1 MHILIAA
8 LHRPEKPTGV
18 CRYAVN
24 LAQCLT
30 STETVSQVTL
40 VIGKW
45 QKYYFESSFTLN
57 SEKIKLVDIDIPNN
71 SITRNLWFLFALPR
85 LVRELRPTLVH
96 LSFPL
101 PFLRSQFPCPVVST
115 IHDLYPYQFPE
126 NFGYRQVLFNRL
138 FLQLCI
144 RNSDALTCVSHT
156 TLDSLI
162 YYFPEVHNHKKTAI
176 TYNTVNFSQVEA
188 KPPRD
193 LQYRLNGSFILCV
206 GQHRKNKNLDLL
218 IISYAVLIR
227 EKQLNAGTKL
237 VIVGSSGPETENLL
251 RLIQEHALTDSVV
264 MLSGIDDDE
273 LCWLYQNCTLFV
285 IPSSLE
291 GFCIPLVEALFFS
304 CKVICSNIP
313 IFREI
318 GSSSCTYFD
327 LAGDTVKNL
336 TQSMLQSLA
345 SEVSGETDIHLR
357 FSNTEIAR
365 QCLQFY
371 SELT

>member
-1 MHILIAA
+1 MHILIAV

-24 LAQCLT
+24 LAQCLA

-40 VIGKW
+40 VIGRW
-45 QKYYFESSFTLN
+45 QKHYFESSFTLN
-57 SEKIKLVDIDIPNN
+57 PEKLKLVAIDIPNN
-71 SITRNLWFLFALPR
+71 SLTRNLWFLFGLPR
-85 LVRELRPTLVH
+85 IVRKLCPTLVH

-101 PFLRSQFPCPVVST
+101 PFLRSQFPCPVVAT
-115 IHDLYPYQFPE
+115 IHDLYPYQLPE
-126 NFGYRQVLFNRL
+126 NFGYRQFLFNRL
-138 FLQLCI
+138 FLQQCI
-144 RNSDALTCVSHT
+144 HNSDGLTCVSRT

-162 YYFPEVHNHKKTAI
+162 YYFPEVQSHKKITI
-176 TYNTVNFSQVEA
+176 TYNFVNFSQVEA
-188 KPPRD
+188 KPPRES
-193 LQYRLNGSFILCV
+193 QIALNGSFILCV

-218 IISYAVLIR
+218 IKSYAVLIR

-237 VIVGSSGPETENLL
+237 VIVGSSGPETENLV
-251 RLIQEHALTDSVV
+251 RLLQELSLMESVF
-264 MLSGIDDDE
+264 MLSGIDDGE
-273 LCWLYQNCTLFV
+273 LCWLYQNCKLFV

-313 IFREI
+313 IFKEI

-327 LAGDTVKNL
+327 LAGDTVVNL
-336 TQSMLQSLA
+336 SQSMLQSLA
-345 SEVSGETDIHLR
+345 SEVNRETDIDLR
-357 FSNTEIAR
+357 FSNTQIAN

-371 SELT
+371 SVLT